1 VRTTP
6 TPPKADPPEGEA
18 APATPD
24 AAALN
29 ESWRAEPRA
38 PRGIAG
44 VLFRFL
50 DRLLGPRFEAQQEFN
65 AQQVRL
71 DNDLLRHLEERLAA
85 THRHY
90 DEVLGL
96 YGRHLEEI
104 DERHALLEKELV
116 THVEDLVR
124 RVDLVL
130 DGAER
135 GRLSLEHEL
144 RDVRRRLEELRNA
157 LGRS

>member
-1 VRTTP
+1 M
-6 TPPKADPPEGEA
+6 
-18 APATPD
+18 
-24 AAALN
+24 
-29 ESWRAEPRA
+29 

-44 VLFRFL
+44 VLFRLL
-50 DRLLGPRFEAQQEFN
+50 DRLLRPRFEAQQEFN
-65 AQQVRL
+65 ARQVRL
-71 DNDLLRHLEERLAA
+71 DNEILQHLEERRAA

-116 THVEDLVR
+116 AHVEDLVR
-124 RVDLVL
+124 RIDLVL
-130 DGAER
+130 DRAER

-144 RDVRRRLEELRNA
+144 RDVRRRLEELGDS